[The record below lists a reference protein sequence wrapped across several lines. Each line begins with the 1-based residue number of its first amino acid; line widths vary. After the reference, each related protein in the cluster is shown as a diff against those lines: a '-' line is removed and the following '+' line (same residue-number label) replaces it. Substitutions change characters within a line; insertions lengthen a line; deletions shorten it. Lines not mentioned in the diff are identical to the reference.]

1 MFDRIRDARDWWR
14 NRPKRLNVIERTKQK
29 LVYGAIGLRAIV
41 GFVAILVFR
50 GC

>member
-1 MFDRIRDARDWWR
+1 MFDRLITRLKK
-14 NRPKRLNVIERTKQK
+14 RPRPVQNVIERTKRK
-29 LVYGAIGLRAIV
+29 LAYGAVGLGAIV